1 MFKSIKEHPLM
12 TSNCRVGR
20 GVQNDPKASDV
31 KGQIISKANYGIL
44 NSSKK
49 RTNKFDFTTVI
60 SQVNLFLFVFLE
72 EIEDTKET
80 FRN

>member
-12 TSNCRVGR
+12 TSNCRVVR
-20 GVQNDPKASDV
+20 GVQNDPKSLNV

-49 RTNKFDFTTVI
+49 QRNKFDFTTVT
-60 SQVNLFLFVFLE
+60 SQVSFFLE
-72 EIEDTKET
+72 EIEDAKET